1 MEIRPIL
8 STLMRHKTAASLI
21 VLQIALTCAII
32 CNALFMIGERVN
44 EMNEPHGIAVD
55 ELLRIQII
63 PVGNEADAK
72 AQTQSDLALLR
83 GLPGVQAVT
92 TSNQIPFVN
101 SSWNSGVNLMPEQE
115 RPTLNASS
123 YMGNEDFIETFGLK
137 LVAGRNFTLDEYID
151 YSVWAENSAR
161 VASAIITQAMGER
174 LFPGESALGKVFY
187 TGADPIQIVG
197 IVEHLVRPS
206 RQGGPSARE
215 YAMVYPIR
223 PTYDVGAQ
231 YILRT
236 SPERRAE
243 VMQAAIETLR
253 QNGPTRVILE
263 NNTKTFNQ
271 LRNDFYQ
278 QQRSMAWLLGI
289 VCLALLLVTALGIVG
304 LASFWVQQRTKQ
316 IGVRRALGATK
327 GQILRY
333 FQTENFILASI
344 GIVLGMLA
352 AYGINQWLMSA
363 YELARLP
370 LYYLPLGA
378 LALWLLGQIAVL
390 GPARR
395 AAAVPPA
402 IATRTA

>member
-263 NNTKTFNQ
+263 NNTKTFSQ

-402 IATRTA
+402 SATRTA